1 MVDLLRLL
9 NQKLGDMKMSDYF
22 YSLNSIIYQW
32 LLDGENDYTHDEMEW
47 EAYQLS
53 GANENNQ

>member
-1 MVDLLRLL
+1 
-9 NQKLGDMKMSDYF
+9 MSDYF